1 LIIVYTLLYYTS
13 AAGNGCY
20 LHGYDD

>member
-20 LHGYDD
+20 LHSYDD